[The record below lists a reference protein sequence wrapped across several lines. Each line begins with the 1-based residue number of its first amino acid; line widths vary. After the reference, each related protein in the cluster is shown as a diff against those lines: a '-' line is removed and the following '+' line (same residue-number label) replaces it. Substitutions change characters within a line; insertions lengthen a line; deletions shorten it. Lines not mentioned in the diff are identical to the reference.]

1 MTTILVPTRASTTN
15 RATLHPYLDNA
26 LHDTFISDWSYSS
39 GTKILT
45 HSLTVGGNAI
55 TNSHVLQTPTR
66 LSAVEWLTSMSHARA
81 QAKDAN
87 IHGRT
92 KNGAK
97 IAGKENATLN
107 GWSDAT
113 TKRKAADYEEDIEG
127 FQFSRTSRPKKPRPS
142 PENAAVDTAPQNLPA
157 QKRRGRKGSP
167 GVVDSNLE
175 TPNGYSVAEPTR
187 RRPKRLAADEHEALP
202 RSKKQLQDSE
212 TTVGRSTTKK
222 GRPGKTKDPDLPH
235 GVIEE
240 NEERETTPQPQVAET
255 KIALPFADTPVIQ
268 RNKEMRQERGRGKRR
283 SSFGMR
289 GRRASSLIDSG
300 ASNAL
305 PHDKV
310 DVAEFYKHIESE
322 DLSEPRRMR
331 QLLTWCATRAMGD
344 KPSGSRSD
352 DESAKLAARVIQEEM
367 LKEFSNRSELSD
379 WFSREETASPAV
391 VVKKP
396 NPKNVQNAE
405 KIKELEQHI
414 QRLQAERQ
422 SLADLLRAPSL
433 PSIEP
438 PSEETDFNQKSES
451 QPRLSS
457 PDLIDP
463 ALLDVSQRSLLDV
476 VKEPLFP
483 SQPQSQSLPT
493 TSRMVS
499 ETSDPIS
506 SLTIRLSSLSS
517 SLAPTLDSF
526 AAGIHDLELYRSA
539 ADNVAGGVLR
549 ACARRLEERD
559 LRGSTRSP
567 VTAEVKSESEGD
579 DGGGMTKKDIEK
591 EDLRVV
597 LGALSRLERR

>member
-1 MTTILVPTRASTTN
+1 
-15 RATLHPYLDNA
+15 
-26 LHDTFISDWSYSS
+26 
-39 GTKILT
+39 
-45 HSLTVGGNAI
+45 
-55 TNSHVLQTPTR
+55 
-66 LSAVEWLTSMSHARA
+66 
-81 QAKDAN
+81 
-87 IHGRT
+87 
-92 KNGAK
+92 
-97 IAGKENATLN
+97 
-107 GWSDAT
+107 
-113 TKRKAADYEEDIEG
+113 
-127 FQFSRTSRPKKPRPS
+127 
-142 PENAAVDTAPQNLPA
+142 
-157 QKRRGRKGSP
+157 
-167 GVVDSNLE
+167 
-175 TPNGYSVAEPTR
+175 
-187 RRPKRLAADEHEALP
+187 
-202 RSKKQLQDSE
+202 
-212 TTVGRSTTKK
+212 
-222 GRPGKTKDPDLPH
+222 
-235 GVIEE
+235 
-240 NEERETTPQPQVAET
+240 
-255 KIALPFADTPVIQ
+255 
-268 RNKEMRQERGRGKRR
+268 
-283 SSFGMR
+283 
-289 GRRASSLIDSG
+289 
-300 ASNAL
+300 
-305 PHDKV
+305 
-310 DVAEFYKHIESE
+310 
-322 DLSEPRRMR
+322 
-331 QLLTWCATRAMGD
+331 
-344 KPSGSRSD
+344 
-352 DESAKLAARVIQEEM
+352 M

-422 SLADLLRAPSL
+422 SLAALLRAPSL

-438 PSEETDFNQKSES
+438 PSEETDLNQKSES

-457 PDLIDP
+457 PNLIDP
-463 ALLDVSQRSLLDV
+463 ALLDISQRSLLDV

-591 EDLRVV
+591 EDLRLV